1 MRLPLPADFFAPVRL
16 SAAEAHDLQRVE
28 ARLLSAYLASYDSQ
42 ENDAQPSWKL
52 VGQRVG
58 VKIFRQRPTKQ
69 KKVKRPRRGQPGP
82 EIDPELA
89 SDWRRRPSG
98 TEERKLQALRLVG
111 SVDGTLEDVLYG
123 AMWRSGRERA
133 ARAHFTGDGV
143 TDGAV
148 LCSVESPS
156 SADPFRSLS
165 VRLAL
170 KRAPHCGLVVK
181 DRDFCYLAAAGVVH
195 SPRTGVKL
203 GYRLRHSITFPS
215 CPPFQIHSVARG
227 QIFLCSFF
235 RQLRNGRVEVFH
247 EGKYDAG
254 GRNGAVGLGLPKSI
268 AEKSIVETLLSL
280 ADVGA
285 CALAKK
291 LAREVDNT
299 EAERAVGSLSS
310 ASVQESLDGDRC
322 CGMCLRRLRSALKR
336 RCAACRQWTC
346 TQCGD
351 RQEAIPSS
359 RVTWAGE
366 PVSARC
372 FCKACVAKVL
382 RDDATKYAS
391 RDANGDDCE
400 VTSGR
405 WGHDDIPEED
415 EDDEDEVRIPNRRHS
430 MVLSAGNTGT
440 HYSELGDLSRQHQL
454 MTAATGIPSST
465 EFGSCTSVSRLF
477 AKQISVDSNAMN
489 IINSSLPDSRRC
501 RSATLTAAPAPNNE
515 QERDRPRRRPR
526 VHAPDI
532 LLRSDVGKRNWA
544 SSTSALSLQSPQR
557 HIVGSPIVNLNR
569 RRRSGSLSPSVRRV
583 SFGSNCSSSGKSDDI
598 RVRIVTPKRGQP
610 AAAYTPYFAS
620 TGVSSSR
627 RASVDSGPPSTRTV
641 HRRFFRDL
649 YGNQNAA
656 RR

>member
-58 VKIFRQRPTKQ
+58 
-69 KKVKRPRRGQPGP
+69 
-82 EIDPELA
+82 
-89 SDWRRRPSG
+89 
-98 TEERKLQALRLVG
+98 RKLQALRLVG

-254 GRNGAVGLGLPKSI
+254 GGNGAVGLGLPKSI

-310 ASVQESLDGDRC
+310 ASVQESLDGDRR

-430 MVLSAGNTGT
+430 M
-440 HYSELGDLSRQHQL
+440 HQL

-656 RR
+656 RRKKRLSIN